1 MNMTPAS
8 PSHDKE
14 LVPRKLLFLTLG
26 LMLASLVLV
35 TTARLTDAPM
45 SALPDMN
52 APIAAERLIILHGEM
67 NGRATVL
74 DQHGAVIT
82 RLAPDAGGFIA
93 GMERVLA
100 RVRTQQGLP
109 HELPVRLIRFESGRL
124 ALTDPH
130 TDWRAELIG
139 FGRDNTAAFAKLL
152 H

>member
-26 LMLASLVLV
+26 LMLASLALV
-35 TTARLTDAPM
+35 TTARLTDAPL

-82 RLAPDAGGFIA
+82 RLAPDAGGFHRGEWSA
-93 GMERVLA
+93 CWRGSAHSKACHMNF
-100 RVRTQQGLP
+100 P
-109 HELPVRLIRFESGRL
+109 SGSS
-124 ALTDPH
+124 ALKAAV
-130 TDWRAELIG
+130 WR
-139 FGRDNTAAFAKLL
+139 
-152 H
+152 